1 MSRVLT
7 LALKDLKLLVRD
19 RASLFWVFIWP
30 LVYGIFFGSLMGGM
44 GEHGPRGM
52 AVAVIDEDHSTA
64 SRAFVDRLKHN
75 DALAVRDTIPLAAA
89 RDRVRQGSLVAYVRV
104 LPGFEKSSG
113 FAHEDSSTA
122 VEIGI
127 DPTRRAERG
136 ILEGLVTQA
145 SFAGLQQEFEHPERL
160 RQSVRQ
166 SMGEVDSARD
176 LPPDQRA
183 NVQRFLASL
192 DDYLGKVDTS
202 DYRRHGGGFA
212 GPKIAAEPVLQSSTG
227 PRTAFEI
234 SFPSAILW
242 ALLGCTS
249 GFAQS
254 LVTERTLG
262 TYLRLR
268 ASPLSR
274 AQVLFGKG
282 LASYLAG
289 VAIIVALLAIGGT
302 FLGVRLD
309 HPGALAAAVLCT
321 PFCFTGMTLFF
332 ANLGKTERAVGG
344 ASWAIML
351 VMSMAGGGMIPLVAM
366 PPWMQHASSV
376 SPVKWGILG
385 LEGAIWRGFSA
396 SEMVLPCAILI
407 AVGLLGISLGWI
419 LSRRLES

>member
-7 LALKDLKLLVRD
+7 LAFKDLKLLTRD
-19 RASLFWVFIWP
+19 RASLFWVFFWP
-30 LVYGIFFGSLMGGM
+30 LGFGIFFGSLMGGM

-52 AVAVIDEDHSTA
+52 AIAVIDEDHSES

-75 DALAVRDTIPLAAA
+75 DALAVRDTIPLVAA
-89 RDRVRQGSLVAYVRV
+89 RERVRRGSLVAYVRV
-104 LPGFEKSSG
+104 LPGFERASG
-113 FAHEDSSTA
+113 FGRSDSTA
-122 VEIGI
+122 IAIGI
-127 DPTRRAERG
+127 DPSRRAERG
-136 ILEGLVTQA
+136 ILEGLVTEA
-145 SFAGLQQEFEHPERL
+145 SFAGLQQEFAHPARL
-160 RQSVRQ
+160 RERVRE
-166 SMGEVDSARD
+166 SISEVDSARG

-183 NVQRFLASL
+183 NVQIFLKSL
-192 DDYLGKVDTS
+192 DDYLGKADS
-202 DYRRHGGGFA
+202 SGSHRGREPFA
-212 GPKIAAEPVLQSSTG
+212 GPRIAAEPVLQASTE

-274 AQVLFGKG
+274 GQVLFGKG

-289 VAIIVALLAIGGT
+289 VAIILALLAIGGT

-309 HPGALAAAVLCT
+309 HPGPLAAAVLAT

-332 ANLGKTERAVGG
+332 ASLGKTERAVGG

-351 VMSMAGGGMIPLVAM
+351 VMSMTGGGMIPLVAM
-366 PPWMQHASSV
+366 PPWMQHASNV

-407 AVGLLGISLGWI
+407 AVGTLGIFLGWM